1 MNQLDDDLLDLGDD
15 LKTAVAYQTSVEPQ
29 LQQTARL
36 YELLSQKKGT
46 LIGIWIDGVAF
57 DLFASGSGAN
67 TLNVVFKKDSTLPS
81 PYPPYVELELQ
92 ADNIRV
98 IQDQQLVSPPAQPL
112 QPYKQ
117 IALSHRPEAHAA
129 VRKWLDPLLQIL
141 VEKCS
146 F

>member
-1 MNQLDDDLLDLGDD
+1 MNKLDPYLIDLGED
-15 LKTAVAYQTSVEPQ
+15 LAAAVAYQASVEPQ
-29 LQQTARL
+29 LRQIARL
-36 YELLSQKKGT
+36 YELLFQKRG

-57 DLFASGSGAN
+57 DLFVSDSRSD
-67 TLNVVFKKDSTLPS
+67 TLNIIFKKDSAHPS
-81 PYPPYVELELQ
+81 PYPHYVELELQ

-98 IQDQQLVSPPAQPL
+98 TQDRQLVSPPAQPL

-117 IALSHRPEAHAA
+117 IALTHRPEAHAA